1 MGDPPFLTTDCPRE
15 DLKKIAWNPFNL
27 VVGPLT
33 EYRVGDP
40 ADSFDDIRFRELPKF
55 TPDDATNK
63 AEALARLEFNEHIVR
78 LKRISNL
85 MDIYLITPAPQ
96 DVTSLQT
103 LLKSCVPAKYKH
115 LNHGSLNNGSLLHP
129 ALWKSFSLDAEEG
142 FVEAKDTKKVKNA
155 LAKSVI
161 AYVSKTYLPEPDLKP
176 VDQFEAVLDPQP
188 QGITSDPAEK
198 IEGGEKQ
205 LLDRPKCTALIEG
218 EIKKLASF
226 AKQAGLRVHVVG
238 PVKDPLRQD
247 IISNV
252 AASVADL
259 NKKLGYKM
267 VYAALVD
274 KDLDKTE
281 VRIYMR

>member
-1 MGDPPFLTTDCPRE
+1 M
-15 DLKKIAWNPFNL
+15 
-27 VVGPLT
+27 
-33 EYRVGDP
+33 
-40 ADSFDDIRFRELPKF
+40 
-55 TPDDATNK
+55 
-63 AEALARLEFNEHIVR
+63 
-78 LKRISNL
+78 
-85 MDIYLITPAPQ
+85 
-96 DVTSLQT
+96 
-103 LLKSCVPAKYKH
+103 
-115 LNHGSLNNGSLLHP
+115 
-129 ALWKSFSLDAEEG
+129 
-142 FVEAKDTKKVKNA
+142 KNA

-176 VDQFEAVLDPQP
+176 VDQFAAVLDP

-198 IEGGEKQ
+198 FEGGEKQ

-218 EIKKLASF
+218 KIKKLASF
-226 AKQAGLRVHVVG
+226 AEQAGLRVHVVG
-238 PVKDPLRQD
+238 PVKDPLRQE

-281 VRIYMR
+281 VRIYMP